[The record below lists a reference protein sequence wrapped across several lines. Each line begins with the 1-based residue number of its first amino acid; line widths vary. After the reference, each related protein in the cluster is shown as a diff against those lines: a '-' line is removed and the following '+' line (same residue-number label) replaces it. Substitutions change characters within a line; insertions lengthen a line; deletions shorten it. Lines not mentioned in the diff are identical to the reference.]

1 MHFITIPVSHI
12 FSCSSLEEHGDFI
25 NNDPNATALTLLVLV
40 KPG

>member
-1 MHFITIPVSHI
+1 MHFITIPVPHI

-25 NNDPNATALTLLVLV
+25 TNDPNATALTLLVLV